1 MDFIALIKSKV
12 FAGHERSVKARKNI
26 IAMFAIQGY
35 NIAINLAII
44 PITLHLL
51 TDYKYGVWITVFN
64 MLSWISIFDIGIGNG
79 LRNKFTE
86 FMTIGDLQSAR
97 EYLTTAYGIMCIIS
111 ISLIVLFIIP
121 WLLIDWSWV
130 FNVTSD
136 LSSDIFLL
144 IGISF
149 ALVSIQF
156 TLKLILTIFTA
167 SHKPALGAF
176 VMSISNTII
185 LIVFLL
191 GGKTLDDS
199 LVGIGLVY
207 SIVPLFVLLFA
218 SIVMFTGAYK
228 DISPKLKYFKRTKV
242 KSLFSLGIQFFI
254 IQIAV
259 IVIFQTDSMIISHA
273 ISPAEVTAYNI
284 VFRYF
289 GIVTMFFNIIMTP
302 FWSAY
307 TEAAAKNDYLWIKSS
322 LIKQLKLFG
331 ASIIFIIGIFF
342 IARPVITFWMQ
353 REIPMTNNL
362 LIGMA
367 VYVVICVW
375 NTIFSSLLGGLSKIR
390 LGTFVTM
397 FTALLN
403 IPLSFFFVKW
413 MNYDAGGVIYAT
425 AICLG
430 ITAVIS
436 PLQVYYFLYSN
447 KKTHFLTNLLR

>member
-1 MDFIALIKSKV
+1 MDFIALIKNKV
-12 FAGHERSVKARKNI
+12 FNGHERSVKAKKNI

-51 TDYKYGVWITVFN
+51 SDYKYGVWITLFN

-79 LRNKFTE
+79 LRNKFAE
-86 FMTIGDLQSAR
+86 FMAEGDLQTVR
-97 EYLTTAYGIMCIIS
+97 EYLSTAYGLMGLIT

-130 FNVTSD
+130 FNVRSD
-136 LSSDIFLL
+136 LSFDIFLL

-149 ALVSIQF
+149 ALTSIQF
-156 TLKLILTIFTA
+156 TLKLILTVFTA
-167 SHKPALGAF
+167 SHKPAIGSF
-176 VMSISNTII
+176 VMSISNTLI

-191 GGKTLDDS
+191 AGNILDGS
-199 LVGIGLVY
+199 LVGIGVVY
-207 SIVPLFVLLFA
+207 SVVPLLVLFVA
-218 SIVMFTGAYK
+218 SVAMFRGSFK
-228 DISPKLKYFKRTKV
+228 NIRPEIKYFKREKV
-242 KSLFSLGIQFFI
+242 KSLFSLGLQFFI

-273 ISPAEVTAYNI
+273 ISPAEVTPYNI

-289 GIVTMFFNIIMTP
+289 GIVTMFFGIIMTP

-307 TEAAAKNDYLWIKSS
+307 TEAAAKNDYLWIKAS
-322 LIKQLKLFG
+322 LKKQLKLFG
-331 ASIIFIIGIFF
+331 ASIIFILGIFF

-367 VYVVICVW
+367 IYVVVSVW

-403 IPLSFFFVKW
+403 IPLSLFFVRW
-413 MNYDAGGVIYAT
+413 MNYDSGGVIYAT
-425 AICLG
+425 VICLG

-436 PLQVYYFLYSN
+436 PLQIYYFLYSN
-447 KKTHFLTNLLR
+447 KKTNFLTNLLR